1 MALLKLTQPFK
12 FTATQQ
18 PVEIIMTNSNQT
30 FCGANI
36 NPASDQ
42 CAHYL
47 NNRDRKTLSALSVIV
62 VAGIATTAFFL
73 YHAVLNTSTLGG
85 VPF

>member
-1 MALLKLTQPFK
+1 MNNEKPILC
-12 FTATQQ
+12 TAN
-18 PVEIIMTNSNQT
+18 M
-30 FCGANI
+30 G
-36 NPASDQ
+36 PASDQ

-47 NNRDRKTLSALSVIV
+47 NSRHRKTISAISVIV
-62 VAGIATTAFFL
+62 IAGMATTAFLL